1 MSETEKPKPKVVPR
15 QIMAISESR
24 AQFADHDEPRILI
37 QVPDSVSYEDL
48 FSTIV
53 WKNIRAKF
61 AVTGKSLA
69 GALLICKDDKG
80 TYRAE
85 LQVRL
90 DGQWGL
96 VVEEIHKHV
105 YKTPAVPPESQHDY
119 KTEFL
124 SANKGWGVIRK
135 SDNQVIATAGDE
147 TGAKLKLEQHLRLIA
162 A

>member
-1 MSETEKPKPKVVPR
+1 MSDKKVPR
-15 QIMAISESR
+15 LLLAIAENR
-24 AQFADHDEPRILI
+24 ANFSDHNEPRILI
-37 QVPDSVSYEDL
+37 EVPEHVAYDDL
-48 FSTIV
+48 FSPVT

-61 AVTGKSLA
+61 AIVGKSLA
-69 GALLICKDDKG
+69 GAMLICKDDKG

-105 YKTPAVPPESQHDY
+105 YKVPATPPESNLDY
-119 KTEFL
+119 KVEFL
-124 SANKGWGVIRK
+124 SANKGWGVVRK
-135 SDNQVIATAGDE
+135 SDNQVIATAGDQP
-147 TGAKLKLEQHLRLIA
+147 GAQLKLEQHLRLLA